1 MPEARSDSGGG
12 AQIAGDM
19 DPSDDFDPQSEVSDA
34 QGEDGRRE
42 SDRQARTLRAQ
53 EQERLPK
60 PRRCEY
66 RGHRDDEPEIRR
78 EPAQL

>member
-19 DPSDDFDPQSEVSDA
+19 DPNDFDPQSEVSDA

>member
-1 MPEARSDSGGG
+1 MPETRSDSGGG

-53 EQERLPK
+53 EQERLPE
-60 PRRCEY
+60 PRQCE
-66 RGHRDDEPEIRR
+66 
-78 EPAQL
+78 